1 MLLKSFRENFE
12 KKKLIIKNKVEDLIL
27 SGFEICIFG
36 AGHHASSFVSMNEL
50 NEVISFVVDDNSKKH
65 DHYLPG
71 TCITIFPTTFLQKTQ
86 KPIFIFLTTNPEN
99 NSKIIDFIKGINN
112 NIKTFSIFDFY

>member
-1 MLLKSFRENFE
+1 MLRD
-12 KKKLIIKNKVEDLIL
+12 KVADLIL

-36 AGHHASSFVSMNEL
+36 AGHHASSFVSINEL
-50 NEVISFVVDDNSKKH
+50 NELISFVVDDNVNKQ

-71 TCITIFPTTFLQKTQ
+71 SSITIFPTAFLQKKQ

-99 NSKIIDFIKGINN
+99 NSKIIEFIKGINK
-112 NIKTFSIFDFY
+112 NIKTFSIFDFYLS